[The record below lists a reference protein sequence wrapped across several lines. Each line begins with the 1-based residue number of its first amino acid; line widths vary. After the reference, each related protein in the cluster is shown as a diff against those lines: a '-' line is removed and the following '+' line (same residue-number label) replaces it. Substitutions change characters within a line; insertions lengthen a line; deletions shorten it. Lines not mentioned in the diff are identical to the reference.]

1 LQFAVSETNRL
12 RDMLGGGPSF
22 RRPDLQS
29 PAEDIPCL
37 MPFLLLRLLSTCLV
51 ALLLAGCVTS
61 KQALPVPVATV
72 DLDRYMGRWYVIS
85 HTPYFLEK
93 GKVASYDTYA
103 RRPDGTLTNDFTFR
117 EETVDG
123 PEKTW
128 KGTARVIDP
137 VSNAVWKVSFLWPI
151 SVTLKILALDPD
163 YRWAVVSNNDGSL
176 LWVLARERQMPPATY
191 DRILAVLKAR
201 DLPADTLVLV
211 PQPLN

>member
-1 LQFAVSETNRL
+1 
-12 RDMLGGGPSF
+12 MLGGGPSF
-22 RRPDLQS
+22 RQPDLQS
-29 PAEDIPCL
+29 PAGDIPCL

-61 KQALPVPVATV
+61 KQSLPVPVATV

-176 LWVLARERQMPPATY
+176 LWVLARERQMPAATY
-191 DRILAVLKAR
+191 ATILADLNAR
-201 DLPADTLVLV
+201 NLAADTLQLV
-211 PQPLN
+211 PQPAN

>member
-1 LQFAVSETNRL
+1 
-12 RDMLGGGPSF
+12 MLGGGPSF

-29 PAEDIPCL
+29 PVGDIPCL
-37 MPFLLLRLLSTCLV
+37 MLLRLFSTCLV

-103 RRPDGTLTNDFTFR
+103 RRPDGQLTNNFTFR
-117 EETVDG
+117 EKTVDG

-128 KGTARVIDP
+128 EGTARIVDP
-137 VSNAVWKVSFLWPI
+137 VSNAVWKVSFIWPI

-163 YRWAVVSNNDGSL
+163 YRWAVVSNHNGGL
-176 LWVLARERQMPPATY
+176 LWVLGRERQMPAATY
-191 DRILAVLKAR
+191 AAILAGLKAR
-201 DLPADTLVLV
+201 DLPADTLEPV
-211 PQPLN
+211 PQPED